1 METEENKTVK
11 EPEVTFKMIQDRVF
25 LRVSNPEIEEPLC
38 ELSGYDLRIRFN
50 FAYIKSLEDVE
61 IASAAI
67 GDLFKNMIL
76 EELLGKNKTEN
87 P

>member
-25 LRVSNPEIEEPLC
+25 LRVSNPDIEEPLC

>member
-76 EELLGKNKTEN
+76 EELLGKNKTEST
-87 P
+87 

>member
-1 METEENKTVK
+1 MENNNENTVN
-11 EPEVTFKMIQDRVF
+11 EPELTFKMITDRVS
-25 LRVSNPEIEEPLC
+25 LRISNPDIEEPLC
-38 ELSGYDLRIRFN
+38 ELSGYDLRVRFN

-67 GDLFKNMIL
+67 GNLFKNMIL

-87 P
+87 A

>member
-11 EPEVTFKMIQDRVF
+11 EPEVTFKMIQGRVF
-25 LRVSNPEIEEPLC
+25 LRVSNPDIEEPLF

-76 EELLGKNKTEN
+76 EELLGKNKTEST
-87 P
+87 